1 MLSTDLEEQEEL
13 VNYFMLLDEMK
24 KLELAKKELLEMYDE
39 ILVNTFYSIYN

>member
-1 MLSTDLEEQEEL
+1 MLSTELEEQEEL
-13 VNYFMLLDEMK
+13 VNYFMLLDEKK